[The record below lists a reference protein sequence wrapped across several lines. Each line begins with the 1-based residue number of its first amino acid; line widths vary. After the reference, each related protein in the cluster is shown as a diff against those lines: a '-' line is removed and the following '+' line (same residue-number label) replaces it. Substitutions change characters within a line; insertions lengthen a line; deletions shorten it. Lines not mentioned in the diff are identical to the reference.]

1 MEGRK
6 NLVRCAPVERKAVV
20 QLCAAACGGN
30 VARMSARGQEPGEGS
45 RAEAK
50 RVDAAPGAEWDG
62 FPHGRSVHLTWR
74 AICVYNGERF
84 NLSDMMRRTRWNV
97 RRVQYGRAD

>member
-30 VARMSARGQEPGEGS
+30 VARMSARGQEPGEGI

-50 RVDAAPGAEWDG
+50 RVDAAPGAERG
-62 FPHGRSVHLTWR
+62 LGHP
-74 AICVYNGERF
+74 ERF
-84 NLSDMMRRTRWNV
+84 CPSCSAELKESGCKLSYPRCGFYLR
-97 RRVQYGRAD
+97 GADIY